1 MFNLE
6 NHWFGPRRGFGGRGG
21 GPFGGGPFG
30 GGPFGGFGGGGPN
43 FGAGRKMGAPDLQ
56 LLVLA
61 LLEEKPSHGYELI
74 KELEERSGGFYNP
87 SPGVIYPALTYLSEL
102 GFAVVE
108 TISTKKLYS
117 ITDEG
122 RAHIEKHREEVSTM
136 MSGLEHVASK
146 MSRMKQFFEHADWEE
161 DASFLP
167 RSTEFAEVRHA
178 LKAALRFK
186 KHCTQKEAQRIIE
199 ILKRAAKEIAEGG
212 ETNA

>member
-1 MFNLE
+1 
-6 NHWFGPRRGFGGRGG
+6 
-21 GPFGGGPFG
+21 
-30 GGPFGGFGGGGPN
+30 
-43 FGAGRKMGAPDLQ
+43 MGAPDLQ

-102 GFAVVE
+102 GFAVAE
-108 TISTKKLYS
+108 TSSTKKLYS

-122 RAHIEKHREEVSTM
+122 RAHIEKHREEVTTM

-146 MSRMKQFFEHADWEE
+146 MSRMKQFFENADWDEE
-161 DASFLP
+161 AAFLP
-167 RSTEFAEVRHA
+167 RTSEFNEARNA
-178 LKAALRFK
+178 LKAAIRAK
-186 KHCTQKEAQRIIE
+186 KRCSQKEAQRIVE

-212 ETNA
+212 EPNA

>member
-1 MFNLE
+1 METHL
-6 NHWFGPRRGFGGRGG
+6 FGPRRGFGGRGG

-30 GGPFGGFGGGGPN
+30 GGPFGGGPFGGFGGPN

-108 TISTKKLYS
+108 TSSTKKLYS

-122 RAHIEKHREEVSTM
+122 RAHVEKHREEVTTM
-136 MSGLEHVASK
+136 IKGLEHVASK
-146 MSRMKQFFEHADWEE
+146 ISRMKQFFENSDWDE
-161 DASFLP
+161 DASFPP
-167 RSTEFAEVRHA
+167 RTSGFHEARHA
-178 LKAALRFK
+178 LRAALHQK
-186 KHCTQKEAQRIIE
+186 KRCSEKEAQRIVE

-212 ETNA
+212 RK